1 MKSVKKICI
10 GWSNYLL
17 ISVLHLL
24 QVGGFD
30 EEEESTL
37 LVTASC
43 RTRVTGSGWKDRLCV
58 ICYMSKR

>member
-1 MKSVKKICI
+1 MKSGKKCI
-10 GWSNYLL
+10 LGGPIYLL

-58 ICYMSKR
+58 MC

>member
-1 MKSVKKICI
+1 MYWMV
-10 GWSNYLL
+10 SNYLL

-43 RTRVTGSGWKDRLCV
+43 RTRVTGSGWKGRLCV
-58 ICYMSKR
+58 MC

>member
-1 MKSVKKICI
+1 MKSGKNMYWMV
-10 GWSNYLL
+10 SNYLL

-43 RTRVTGSGWKDRLCV
+43 RTRVTGSGWKGRLCV
-58 ICYMSKR
+58 MC